1 MASNVSF
8 KFTGD
13 SSELRAELKKVEKN
27 LDGLAGAVQGTTNKT
42 RKGLDG
48 LTKTV
53 EGTGKT
59 AKTAANNNKAFSSSL
74 DNVKDSAGE
83 TASIMGGLA
92 TSLSVVSPQAGAA
105 VRAIGDLATGVEAA
119 SRGGSSLFAILG
131 PVGVAVAGLGA
142 AYVSMRAE
150 LDAANEGLKVQ
161 RERLQAVADMSR
173 KVKEAV
179 LIAAHAELQASKAR
193 GEATQAQVDAAAA
206 ALDEMAIAQRS
217 VDLFGARREALTAER
232 DEIRLKVQELQ
243 KAEQAEA
250 KAADTSR
257 ALTAAHAAG
266 AQGFGA
272 FAMAQKVTA
281 AETKGNSKQL
291 QDLQHQLGLADTRL
305 QTLNVSQER
314 YEQALKSAKEAQQ
327 AATKSTENNTGKQK
341 EQAEAVKATA
351 AALAMLQSKN
361 EAALVSQLNERQKIL
376 HSYQRE
382 IEAIQ
387 EVANQH
393 VGNAEIENAADEA
406 QHNRKVQAMR
416 ELDALD
422 AENAEKRKQRQ
433 EEIKQK
439 ELETLQ
445 ASMSTTAGILGSVS
459 DLYGMSADKRAETD
473 KKGAKKA
480 FKVQQGLAKAAVTV
494 DYFQSLMAA
503 MKSGN
508 PAQIVAQSTA
518 ASLMFAVSLAK
529 ISAQKPSFHSGTG
542 LVRAPSGVSEMNAR
556 LRGGEAVST
565 PLGAELIGRSNI
577 ERANA
582 GMRPGGGS
590 GGVSFQYEHKVFS
603 QFIRDNI
610 RSRGPLSNEHDRR
623 RHVGHRS
630 A

>member
-13 SSELRAELKKVEKN
+13 SSELRNELKKVEKN

-206 ALDEMAIAQRS
+206 ALDEMTIAQRS
-217 VDLFGARREALTAER
+217 VDLFGARRKALTAER
-232 DEIRLKVQELQ
+232 DAI
-243 KAEQAEA
+243 EA
-250 KAADTSR
+250 KIAAQKTS
-257 ALTAAHAAG
+257 TAETKTAQLSTSLLVQAHAAG
-266 AQGFGA
+266 TEAAKDATQA
-272 FAMAQKVTA
+272 TA
-281 AETKGNSKQL
+281 AEAAQL
-291 QDLQHQLGLADTRL
+291 KALQNQLKNANTQLEVLDTT
-305 QTLNVSQER
+305 QTR
-314 YEQALKSAKEAQQ
+314 YEEALKSTQKAQEEL
-327 AATKSTENNTGKQK
+327 TKTTKAGTETEK

-439 ELETLQ
+439 ELETLR
-445 ASMSTTAGILGSVS
+445 ASMSSTAGILGSVS
-459 DLYGMSADKRAETD
+459 DLYGISADKRAETD
-473 KKGAKKA
+473 KKGARKA

-582 GMRPGGGS
+582 GVRPGGGF

>member
-59 AKTAANNNKAFSSSL
+59 AKTAANNNKAFNSSL
-74 DNVKDSAGE
+74 AEMQTDAAQ

-92 TSLSVVSPQAGAA
+92 TSITVISPRAGAA
-105 VRAIGDLATGVEAA
+105 VRAVGDLATGVASLSGAGRTAA
-119 SRGGSSLFAILG
+119 VVLG
-131 PVGVAVAGLGA
+131 PLGVGIAAAGA
-142 AYVSMRAE
+142 AFLHFKSNIE
-150 LDAANEGLKVQ
+150 KANEALKANRDRLKEVQ
-161 RERLQAVADMSR
+161 DISR
-173 KVKEAV
+173 QVKEAT
-179 LIAAHAELQASKAR
+179 LIAAHAELQSALATGK
-193 GEATQAQVDAAAA
+193 ATQAQVNAAQAK
-206 ALDEMAIAQRS
+206 LDDMAIAQQS
-217 VDLFGARREALTAER
+217 LDLFGARRDALEKEQQAIKDQIDAQKTQTQER
-232 DEIRLKVQELQ
+232 VQASAGMSVML
-243 KAEQAEA
+243 
-250 KAADTSR
+250 
-257 ALTAAHAAG
+257 AAHAAG
-266 AQGFGA
+266 TQAHKDSTEA
-272 FAMAQKVTA
+272 TA
-281 AETKGNSKQL
+281 AETTELQRLELQL
-291 QDLQHQLGLADTRL
+291 QNTQEQLGQLDFAQNEYQD
-305 QTLNVSQER
+305 
-314 YEQALKSAKEAQQ
+314 ALKRTKEAQQ
-327 AATKSTENNTGKQK
+327 AATKSTENDTGKQK
-341 EQAEAVKATA
+341 EQAGAVKATA

-382 IEAIQ
+382 IESIQ

-406 QHNRKVQAMR
+406 QHNRKVQMMR
-416 ELDALD
+416 EIDALQKQQSEE
-422 AENAEKRKQRQ
+422 AKQRS
-433 EEIKQK
+433 EEEAEEERKR
-439 ELETLQ
+439 LGATLAATMSL
-445 ASMSTTAGILGSVS
+445 ASATS
-459 DLYGMSADKRAETD
+459 DVFSLVADKKAETD
-473 KKGAKKA
+473 KKAAIKA
-480 FKVQQGLAKAAVTV
+480 FRTAKALAMSEVAVNFAVAT
-494 DYFQSLMAA
+494 MANFR
-503 MKSGN
+503 SGN
-508 PAQIVAQSTA
+508 PVVAALQQAAATAAFAASTA
-518 ASLMFAVSLAK
+518 RIAS
-529 ISAQKPSFHSGTG
+529 QKPSFHSGTG

-582 GMRPGGGS
+582 GMRPSGGS

>member
-59 AKTAANNNKAFSSSL
+59 AKTAANNNKAFNSSL
-74 DNVKDSAGE
+74 AEMQTDAAQ

-92 TSLSVVSPQAGAA
+92 TSITVISPRAGAA
-105 VRAIGDLATGVEAA
+105 VRAVGDLATGVASLSGAGRTAA
-119 SRGGSSLFAILG
+119 VVLG
-131 PVGVAVAGLGA
+131 PLGVGIAAAGA
-142 AYVSMRAE
+142 AFLHFKSNIE
-150 LDAANEGLKVQ
+150 KANEALKANRDRLKEVQ
-161 RERLQAVADMSR
+161 DISR
-173 KVKEAV
+173 QVKEAT
-179 LIAAHAELQASKAR
+179 LIAAHAELQSALATGK
-193 GEATQAQVDAAAA
+193 ATQAQVNAAQAK
-206 ALDEMAIAQRS
+206 LDDMAIAQQS
-217 VDLFGARREALTAER
+217 LDLFGARRDALEKEQQAIKDQIDAQKTQTQER
-232 DEIRLKVQELQ
+232 VQASAGMSVML
-243 KAEQAEA
+243 
-250 KAADTSR
+250 
-257 ALTAAHAAG
+257 AAHAAG
-266 AQGFGA
+266 TQAHKDSTEA
-272 FAMAQKVTA
+272 TA
-281 AETKGNSKQL
+281 AETTELQRLELQL
-291 QDLQHQLGLADTRL
+291 QNTQEQLGQLDFAQNEYQD
-305 QTLNVSQER
+305 
-314 YEQALKSAKEAQQ
+314 ALKRTKEAQQ
-327 AATKSTENNTGKQK
+327 AATKSTENDTGKQK
-341 EQAEAVKATA
+341 EQAGAVKATA

-382 IEAIQ
+382 IESIQ

-406 QHNRKVQAMR
+406 QHNRKVQMMR
-416 ELDALD
+416 EIDALQKQQSEE
-422 AENAEKRKQRQ
+422 AKQRS
-433 EEIKQK
+433 EEEAEEERKR
-439 ELETLQ
+439 LGATLAATMSL
-445 ASMSTTAGILGSVS
+445 ASATS
-459 DLYGMSADKRAETD
+459 DVFSLVADKKAETD
-473 KKGAKKA
+473 KKAAIKA
-480 FKVQQGLAKAAVTV
+480 FRTAKALAMSEVAVNFAVAT
-494 DYFQSLMAA
+494 MANFR
-503 MKSGN
+503 SGN
-508 PAQIVAQSTA
+508 PVVAALQQAAATAAFAASTA
-518 ASLMFAVSLAK
+518 RIAS
-529 ISAQKPSFHSGTG
+529 QKPSFHSGTG

>member
-1 MASNVSF
+1 MASDVLISF
-8 KFTGD
+8 KGD

-131 PVGVAVAGLGA
+131 PVGVAIAGLGA

-150 LDAANEGLKVQ
+150 LDAANEGLRVQ

-179 LIAAHAELQASKAR
+179 LIAAHAELQAAKAR

-314 YEQALKSAKEAQQ
+314 YEEALKNAKNAQQ
-327 AATKSTENNTGKQK
+327 AATKSTEKDSDKQK
-341 EQAEAVKATA
+341 EQSEAVKATA

-382 IEAIQ
+382 IESIQ
-387 EVANQH
+387 EVAKQH
-393 VGNAEIENAADEA
+393 VGNAEIKNAADEA
-406 QHNRKVQAMR
+406 QHNRKVQMMR
-416 ELDALD
+416 EIDALQKQQSEE
-422 AENAEKRKQRQ
+422 AKQRS
-433 EEIKQK
+433 EEEAEEERKR
-439 ELETLQ
+439 LGATLAATMSL
-445 ASMSTTAGILGSVS
+445 ASATS
-459 DLYGMSADKRAETD
+459 DVFSLVADKKAETD
-473 KKGAKKA
+473 KKAAIKA
-480 FKVQQGLAKAAVTV
+480 FRTAKALAMSEVAINFAVAT
-494 DYFQSLMAA
+494 MANFR
-503 MKSGN
+503 SGN
-508 PAQIVAQSTA
+508 PVVAALQQAAATAAFAASTA
-518 ASLMFAVSLAK
+518 RIAS
-529 ISAQKPSFHSGTG
+529 QKPSFHSGTG
-542 LVRAPSGVSEMNAR
+542 LVRAPSGVSEINAR

-582 GMRPGGGS
+582 GVRPGGGS